1 MPGTGGVVSHLA
13 DIVGCS
19 WHTAR
24 KFIDNY
30 ATVKQA
36 WESERNKITD
46 RARHNIIKSIQ
57 AGDLQ
62 MSKWWLQ
69 VMDDEFAERRN
80 VRLEGTGEGGALLI
94 RYVNDWRSPSVDLD
108 E

>member
-1 MPGTGGVVSHLA
+1 
-13 DIVGCS
+13 
-19 WHTAR
+19 
-24 KFIDNY
+24 
-30 ATVKQA
+30 
-36 WESERNKITD
+36 
-46 RARHNIIKSIQ
+46 
-57 AGDLQ
+57 
-62 MSKWWLQ
+62 